1 MEAVSLPPDQ
11 RYVEWICIFNQARR
25 LALYREEFLE
35 QLPAERAETFLIEVF
50 RRAASRDPITTA
62 GLVDLITYLPCDLMV
77 KVDIASMAH
86 SLECRQPF
94 LDHRVVELAV
104 RMPLRMKYR
113 WGRGKWIL
121 RRTFADLLPPAIQRR
136 GKMGFGVPVAEWFR
150 GPLRTWITELLTD
163 GRLFGRGY
171 FRPESIH
178 RLLAEHMTGQFDHGN
193 RLWALAILELWH
205 RLWIDRE
212 EPSEPSSAVQSEC

>member
-1 MEAVSLPPDQ
+1 
-11 RYVEWICIFNQARR
+11 
-25 LALYREEFLE
+25 
-35 QLPAERAETFLIEVF
+35 
-50 RRAASRDPITTA
+50 
-62 GLVDLITYLPCDLMV
+62 
-77 KVDIASMAH
+77 
-86 SLECRQPF
+86 
-94 LDHRVVELAV
+94 
-104 RMPLRMKYR
+104 
-113 WGRGKWIL
+113 
-121 RRTFADLLPPAIQRR
+121 
-136 GKMGFGVPVAEWFR
+136 MGFGVPVAEWFR